1 MDIQAVSSFV
11 VWKVCNY
18 SVHSLIDAF
27 FTYFRLL
34 VVVCLAAYAAGQGFR
49 KKTSGPT
56 TPATVQ
62 KQVAA
67 GVSLFVCL
75 HFIAKPEVK
84 VTKVLGPTTLA
95 TVKKQVVAG
104 GESFLF
110 YISLLIHIKVLG
122 PQLSPLYRNSW
133 Q

>member
-1 MDIQAVSSFV
+1 LFV
-11 VWKVCNY
+11 YIYKPEVESTKVL
-18 SVHSLIDAF
+18 SPQLS
-27 FTYFRLL
+27 
-34 VVVCLAAYAAGQGFR
+34 
-49 KKTSGPT
+49 P
-56 TPATVQ
+56 VQ

-75 HFIAKPEVK
+75 HFIAKPEVKVTKVLGPTTPATLKKQVVAGVSLFVCLHFRSKPEVK

-122 PQLSPLYRNSW
+122 PQLSPLYRNNW